1 MGKPTVSI
9 ITVTQFSRSEC
20 LKNLLTL
27 IQLQTYE
34 NIIEW
39 VIVEG
44 SKIEQDAIRNG
55 EMIKELIYKTSLNIV
70 YLQYTGNALSDL
82 RNNGNIA
89 CKGDIIVC
97 MDDDD
102 YYPKERVEDAV
113 YKLGKSKCLIAG
125 CSDIYIYDYGSEVL
139 YKSYKLSNNHSTNN
153 CMAFKREYLLN
164 NSHESGLTNAE
175 EKSFTKGFTEPMVQL
190 NSKKCI
196 VVSSHN
202 KNTFD
207 KRPLFLERSNIE
219 KKKICL
225 FKKVKKPV
233 TNLIPIEI
241 FEVMSSVFTIKNTS
255 SLKSIQI
262 ADR

>member
-1 MGKPTVSI
+1 MREPTVSI
-9 ITVTQFSRSEC
+9 ITVTQLSRSEC

-27 IQLQTYE
+27 IQSQTYK

-44 SKIEQDAIRNG
+44 SKNEHDGMKNSEIIR
-55 EMIKELIYKTSLNIV
+55 ELGNETLLNIV
-70 YLQYTGNALSDL
+70 YLEYTGFALSDL
-82 RNNGNIA
+82 RNNGNMA

-102 YYPKERVEDAV
+102 YYPRERVEDAV

-125 CSDIYIYDYGSEVL
+125 CSDIYMYDYVLETL
-139 YKSYKLSNNHSTNN
+139 YKSKKIGNNHSTNN
-153 CMAFKREYLLN
+153 CMAFKREYLLTN
-164 NSHESGLTNAE
+164 AHDPGLKYAE
-175 EKSFTKGFTEPMVQL
+175 EKSFTKGFTEEMVQL

-207 KRPLFLERSNIE
+207 KKPLLAETAKME
-219 KKKICL
+219 KNRL
-225 FKKVKKPV
+225 FKKINKPIAK
-233 TNLIPIEI
+233 LIPIETFAMMRSI
-241 FEVMSSVFTIKNTS
+241 FI
-255 SLKSIQI
+255 
-262 ADR
+262 